1 MNSLKKEKELS
12 PLYFKFFN
20 NPSIEQSD
28 YVIDKSLQ
36 KIQNYLDSEEKEVEI
51 LNNAFSEFKTHFL
64 RNNKSRIKKQNSRRF
79 QLINSPFKNPISKIS
94 HTEINYYKNPILAR
108 LGNTKFSNKDKND
121 KSNNN
126 KTSMNIRTS
135 INNKKTKT
143 LYGNTF
149 NSFNHNITLKK
160 LEKMNNRNIKDILS
174 ENNINNNNSSL
185 TKTIVKDTPQRLNND
200 SSNFNSKT
208 LLKLSESRKKEPDLR
223 LLNFS
228 SRTGGLFNS
237 SKRNKK
243 ILNFMEYYNI
253 SMNSK
258 ERENES
264 QTINTVYNN
273 NSRSYKSIN
282 SIYQSNPNKL
292 VSDLF
297 HIKDINSKFK
307 DKVERSTI
315 KLELKNKKFNKKYK
329 RSEIKYFGNEDV
341 KVIKNLRRMG
351 RKKKFD
357 SFAESLKKMAKPKIP
372 FGTNYRRKKTVSEE
386 LEERKMREK
395 NFYDTTDNM
404 ILNNKLV
411 VYDINVIDRR
421 LIRKKE
427 NYDKYNIIL

>member
-1 MNSLKKEKELS
+1 MNVLKKQKELG
-12 PLYFKFFN
+12 PLYFKMFHR
-20 NPSIEQSD
+20 PITEQYD
-28 YVIDKSLQ
+28 YEIDKSLQ

-64 RNNKSRIKKQNSRRF
+64 RNNKSRIKRNNTRRY

-94 HTEINYYKNPILAR
+94 HTEINYYKNPKLAR
-108 LGNTKFSNKDKND
+108 MDNTKYSNKEKDS
-121 KSNNN
+121 KS
-126 KTSMNIRTS
+126 S
-135 INNKKTKT
+135 NKKTKT

-149 NSFNHNITLKK
+149 NSFNHNIALKK
-160 LEKMNNRNIKDILS
+160 LPKMNNINIRDILND
-174 ENNINNNNSSL
+174 NNNKNNNNNSSSL
-185 TKTIVKDTPQRLNND
+185 TKTLIKDTSKKMVTN

-208 LLKLSESRKKEPDLR
+208 LLKLNESKRKEVDLK
-223 LLNFS
+223 LLNLEN
-228 SRTGGLFNS
+228 RTGGLLNR

-253 SMNSK
+253 NNNLK

-264 QTINTVYNN
+264 KTININN
-273 NSRSYKSIN
+273 NSKSYKSISN
-282 SIYQSNPNKL
+282 LFQNNPNKL
-292 VSDLF
+292 VSELF
-297 HIKDINSKFK
+297 HIKTINSNFK

-315 KLELKNKKFNKKYK
+315 KLEIKNKKFNKKYK
-329 RSEIKYFGNEDV
+329 RSEIKFFGNEDV

-351 RKKKFD
+351 KKKKYD
-357 SFAESLKKMAKPKIP
+357 SFAESLKKMVKPKIP

-395 NFYDTTDNM
+395 NFYDTTDNI

-411 VYDINVIDRR
+411 VYDINVIDKRLRR
-421 LIRKKE
+421 EKE